1 MNIDIFSKDP
11 HDLYTTPLLQQT
23 AYWSEVKSRLGFI
36 PLAFELE
43 VREKDL
49 HPSLSSSARIRDD
62 ILILYRK
69 ISDNEAICYSP
80 YGPLL
85 SPDEDRR
92 GDFLESLSESLR
104 EVLPKDVILL
114 RFDLPWFDEN
124 EDVDMMSMEIMMN
137 WGTVN
142 HNIRH
147 SFSPMLPSNTTFI
160 DLSPSLDDI
169 LMNMKNKT
177 RYNIRLSQ
185 KRGVT
190 VREGSEKDLPIFLSL
205 YKETAERNGIRNHSS
220 SSFSSLFHTN
230 EDDALVKL
238 LIAEREGES
247 LAALFL
253 SLSDDR
259 ASYLY
264 GASSSVGRENMP
276 TYALQM
282 AAIREAKKNGAREY
296 DMFGVAP
303 KGEENHPLSGLSRFK
318 LGFGGKRV
326 KRMGCWDYP
335 LKKEEAERFF
345 LEERGWQKYHER

>member
-1 MNIDIFSKDP
+1 MKIDIFPKDT

-23 AYWSEVKSRLGFI
+23 AYWSEVKSKLGFI
-36 PLAFELE
+36 PFAFEIE

-62 ILILYRK
+62 ILILYKR
-69 ISDNEAICYSP
+69 ISDTEAVCYSP

-85 SPDEDRR
+85 SPDLDKR
-92 GDFLESLSESLR
+92 GDFLESLSEGLR
-104 EVLPKDVILL
+104 EVLPKDVILI
-114 RFDLPWFDEN
+114 RFDLPWFDES
-124 EDVDMMSMEIMMN
+124 EEMDIMSMEIMMN

-142 HNIRH
+142 HNIRQ
-147 SFSPMLPSNTTFI
+147 SFSPMLPSNTTFV
-160 DLSPSLDDI
+160 DLSPSLEDI
-169 LMNMKNKT
+169 VMNMKNKT

-185 KRGVT
+185 KRGVV
-190 VREGSEKDLPIFLSL
+190 VREGSEDDLPIFLSL

-220 SSFSSLFHTN
+220 SSFSSLFHTD
-230 EDDALVKL
+230 EDDAEVKL

-264 GASSSVGRENMP
+264 GASSSIGREHMP

-282 AAIREAKKNGAREY
+282 AAIKEAKRNGAREY

-303 KGEENHPLSGLSRFK
+303 EGEEHHPLSGLSRFK

-326 KRMGCWDYP
+326 KRMGCWDYA

>member
-1 MNIDIFSKDP
+1 MKINVFIKDP

-23 AYWSEVKSRLGFI
+23 AYWSEVKKRLGFV
-36 PLAFELE
+36 PLAFEIE
-43 VREKDL
+43 VREKDI
-49 HPSLSSSARIRDD
+49 HPHMASSARIKDD
-62 ILILYRK
+62 MLILYKK
-69 ISDNEAICYSP
+69 IKADEAVCYAP

-85 SPDEDRR
+85 SPDEEVR
-92 GDFLESLSESLR
+92 GDFIESLSEELR
-104 EVLPKDVILL
+104 RVLPKDVILI
-114 RFDLPWFDEN
+114 RFDLPWFDDN
-124 EDVDMMSMEIMMN
+124 ISMDVKSMEIMMN

-147 SFSPMLPSNTTFI
+147 SFSDMLPSNTTFV
-160 DLSPSLDDI
+160 DI
-169 LMNMKNKT
+169 RGSEEEIVSNMKNKT

-185 KRGVT
+185 RRGVV
-190 VREGSEKDLPIFLSL
+190 VREGSEDDLPIFLSL
-205 YKETAERNGIRNHSS
+205 YKETAERNGIRNHSAA
-220 SSFSSLFHTN
+220 SFSSLFHSA
-230 EDDALVKL
+230 EDDANVKL

-253 SLSDDR
+253 SISDDR

-264 GASSSVGRENMP
+264 GASSSRGREYMP

-282 AAIREAKKNGAREY
+282 EAIREAKKNGAKEY

-303 KGEENHPLSGLSRFK
+303 EGEENHPLSGLSRFK
-318 LGFGGKRV
+318 LGFGGRRV

-335 LKKEEAERFF
+335 LENDKAEIFF

>member
-1 MNIDIFSKDP
+1 MKISIYPKDS

-23 AYWSEVKSRLGFI
+23 AYWSEVKSRLGFV
-36 PLAFELE
+36 PLAYEIEL
-43 VREKDL
+43 REKDL
-49 HPSLSSSARIRDD
+49 HPSYSSSARIRDD
-62 ILILYRK
+62 ILILYRR
-69 ISDNEAICYSP
+69 ISSNEAICYSP

-85 SPDEDRR
+85 SPDEEVR
-92 GDFLESLSESLR
+92 GEYLESLSEGLR
-104 EVLPKDVILL
+104 EVLPKDVILI
-114 RFDLPWFDEN
+114 RFDLPWFDN
-124 EDVDMMSMEIMMN
+124 SDDMDIKSMEIMMN

-147 SFSPMLPSNTTFI
+147 SFSDMLPSNTAFV
-160 DLSPSLDDI
+160 DLRGSVEEIVS
-169 LMNMKNKT
+169 NMKNKT

-185 KRGVT
+185 KRGVI
-190 VREGSEKDLPIFLSL
+190 VREGNEDDLPIFLSL
-205 YKETAERNGIRNHSS
+205 YRETAERNGIRNHSS
-220 SSFSSLFHTN
+220 SSFSSLFHTS

-264 GASSSVGRENMP
+264 GASSSMGREHMP

-282 AAIREAKKNGAREY
+282 AAMMEAKKNGAKEY

-303 KGEENHPLSGLSRFK
+303 EGEENHPLSGLSHFK